1 MSTKRALLDVT
12 ARLFAEHGWR
22 GTTTRRI
29 AEGAGVNEVT
39 VFRLFR
45 SKEALVDEAIREVAH
60 EVHPEQGLP
69 AVPGV
74 VRVELTEWAVGQH
87 QRMKRYGPLIRTC
100 LAEVGERPEFAAAV
114 CDGSVVA
121 LADAVRYFR
130 VARQRGLISPEGSI
144 EAATV
149 MLMNAVFMDA
159 ITRDLALG
167 YQPVPDTEAIDQFV
181 DLTLR
186 ALGAKEAA

>member
-39 VFRLFR
+39 LFRLFR
-45 SKEALVDEAIREVAH
+45 SKEALLDAAIRDVAH
-60 EVHPEQGLP
+60 EVHPDQGLP
-69 AVPGV
+69 PVPQDL
-74 VRVELTEWAVGQH
+74 RRELEEWSGGQH
-87 QRMKRYGPLIRTC
+87 GRMKQYAPLIRTC
-100 LAEVGERPEFAAAV
+100 LAEVGERPELAAAV

-121 LADAVRYFR
+121 LADAVRYLR
-130 VARQRGLISPEGSI
+130 QARELGLIGPEGSI
-144 EAATV
+144 EAAAV

-159 ITRDLALG
+159 VTRDVVEG
-167 YQPVPDTEAIDQFV
+167 CRTVPESEAIGEFV

-186 ALGAKEAA
+186 ALGAKEAG